1 MIPQQEEKKTS
12 SENYVGYP
20 LEQLVNCN
28 NIPEG
33 TNTAFF
39 TYGRFQPA
47 HTGHKKMIEQL
58 LEIALVHNAR
68 TGTNITPEKTN
79 VYVFVSPSGGAKEK
93 KPHKNP
99 LSPNQKVDLLQKQ
112 YAGYPIHFI
121 NMGAPLPKGIP
132 TSAFGALALLNNP
145 EKQGIGCYA
154 QTVILIGEDRINF
167 AQQMLKYGLTGFKF
181 AERPEGAMSAT
192 QLRNAAINND
202 INTFSNGIQFG
213 AVTPEHTNQI
223 FQNIRAKSNL
233 QGGKKRKRTRRR
245 WRKPRRKTRKTKK
258 TKKTKRKSRRRCK
271 TKRKSKRKT
280 RKTRK
285 TRKGICRFR

>member
-1 MIPQQEEKKTS
+1 MAAMIPQQEEKKTS

-58 LEIALVHNAR
+58 LEMALVHNAR

-79 VYVFVSPSGGAKEK
+79 VYVFVSPSGGPKEK

-112 YAGYPIHFI
+112 YAGYPIHFV
-121 NMGAPLPKGIP
+121 NMGEAKAKQERAGPG
-132 TSAFGALALLNNP
+132 GAAILL
-145 EKQGIGCYA
+145 KKCYSNA
-154 QTVILIGEDRINF
+154 VMLVGGDRIGAFDWMGNIMDIEF
-167 AQQMLKYGLTGFKF
+167 EGIS
-181 AERPEGAMSAT
+181 RPPGAMSAT
-192 QLRNAAINND
+192 AVRKAATSRHQTRQQTSTFENA
-202 INTFSNGIQFG
+202 IQFG
-213 AVTPEHTNQI
+213 AVTPEHAEEIKQMIIQAQPRTT
-223 FQNIRAKSNL
+223 
-233 QGGKKRKRTRRR
+233 GGKRKTRRR
-245 WRKPRRKTRKTKK
+245 WRKPRRKTRR
-258 TKKTKRKSRRRCK
+258 KRKKKRKTSRRCK
-271 TKRKSKRKT
+271 RKRKNKR
-280 RKTRK
+280 R

>member
-58 LEIALVHNAR
+58 LEMALVHNAR

-79 VYVFVSPSGGAKEK
+79 VYVFVSPSGGPKEK
-93 KPHKNP
+93 NPHKNP

-112 YAGYPIHFI
+112 YAGYPIHFV
-121 NMGAPLPKGIP
+121 NMGEAKAKQERAGPG
-132 TSAFGALALLNNP
+132 GAAILL
-145 EKQGIGCYA
+145 KKCYSNA
-154 QTVILIGEDRINF
+154 VMLVGGDRIGAFDWMGNIMDIEF
-167 AQQMLKYGLTGFKF
+167 EGIS
-181 AERPEGAMSAT
+181 RPPGAMSAT
-192 QLRNAAINND
+192 AVRKAATSIHQTRQQTSTFENA
-202 INTFSNGIQFG
+202 IQFG

-245 WRKPRRKTRKTKK
+245 WRKPRRKTRRK
-258 TKKTKRKSRRRCK
+258 KRKTRRRCK

-285 TRKGICRFR
+285 GICRFR